1 MGLPAALSFY
11 GTLALGCA
19 ALLGCLLPEM
29 GARSDEMRAR
39 SPEMRARS
47 SRQSA
52 SPSRTAPGLL

>member
-1 MGLPAALSFY
+1 VGLPAALGFY

-29 GARSDEMRAR
+29 RSRSPEMRAR

-47 SRQSA
+47 SQQSA